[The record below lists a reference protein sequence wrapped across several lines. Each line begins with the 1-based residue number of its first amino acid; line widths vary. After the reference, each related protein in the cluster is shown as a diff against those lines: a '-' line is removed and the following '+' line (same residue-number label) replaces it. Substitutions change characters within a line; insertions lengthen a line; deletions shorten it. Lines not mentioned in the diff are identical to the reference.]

1 MELDV
6 DLTFI
11 RFFIVQA
18 KGQLI
23 LGSLEVLHSHPIT
36 SLHSTS
42 PHNRPGLQERLGG
55 GSLSAIPL
63 RVSRDGDTQKQTPA
77 LRQPEWL
84 LIPRKEKAVSLK
96 PLP

>member
-55 GSLSAIPL
+55 GSLWAIPL
-63 RVSRDGDTQKQTPA
+63 RVSRDVDTQ
-77 LRQPEWL
+77 E
-84 LIPRKEKAVSLK
+84 
-96 PLP
+96 